1 LNRDHDK
8 LAACRTFGV
17 HPPDGA
23 LTLYVLFFI
32 VPVASL
38 KAVLSVVTTEM
49 QQEQFYKGASATASA
64 PVNRCDLTET
74 PQCCGT
80 GCAVCVLDYP
90 ELFSQSPADP
100 ETLAML
106 EAIEQAQ
113 LQAAELLAETGGEL
127 Q

>member
-1 LNRDHDK
+1 M
-8 LAACRTFGV
+8 
-17 HPPDGA
+17 
-23 LTLYVLFFI
+23 TLHTLFLI
-32 VPVASL
+32 VPPGFDQSRP
-38 KAVLSVVTTEM
+38 KRDYNKM
-49 QQEQFYKGASATASA
+49 QQEQFYKETTATANTPA
-64 PVNRCDLTET
+64 RHADLADL

-90 ELFSQSPADP
+90 ELFSQSPADS

-113 LQAAELLAETGGEL
+113 LQADRLLAETSGDL